1 MVSNKHL
8 STANVKRFKK
18 IHVPHKM
25 YVAKPALVKKQNTE
39 VVKIEEPVIEKKEE
53 IIEKKEEIKVEQ
65 EVNVTE
71 APIAEELAAPKP
83 KRKKKAEEPKTE
95 NNEEKPED
103 NG

>member
-25 YVAKPALVKKQNTE
+25 YVAKPALVKKNNIE
-39 VVKIEEPVIEKKEE
+39 VVKEEEPVIVKKEE
-53 IIEKKEEIKVEQ
+53 IQIEPEVKVVEAAPEI
-65 EVNVTE
+65 
-71 APIAEELAAPKP
+71 EELAAPKP
-83 KRKKKAEEPKTE
+83 KRKKKVAEPEIE